1 MSSEDLGVWLWIT
14 PIPGDTQQNRTFTSQ
29 YSEQKHLSKATRPW
43 WTQAAA
49 DPWGPFVLTPDCYR
63 CLQPLRACS
72 ETHGLH
78 STRAG
83 QRDDPKVPHMR
94 QDPPPAS
101 AKLIWG
107 LGLKCQSVEQKAVF
121 LGSRY
126 WGYTPFGPGFGDKEP
141 VTHGV
146 IFKVLPH
153 YLNQQH
159 KHEMTRSQVL
169 FPQ

>member
-1 MSSEDLGVWLWIT
+1 MDSEDLGVWLWKT
-14 PIPGDTQQNRTFTSQ
+14 TIPGNTLQNCTFTSQ
-29 YSEQKHLSKATRPW
+29 YSEQKHLSKATRPG
-43 WTQAAA
+43 WTQ
-49 DPWGPFVLTPDCYR
+49 
-63 CLQPLRACS
+63 
-72 ETHGLH
+72 THGAH
-78 STRAG
+78 SSWHQIVTDVCSRWEPVPKLMASIQLGLGNGMTRSF
-83 QRDDPKVPHMR
+83 
-94 QDPPPAS
+94 PAWGRTHLLPQQ
-101 AKLIWG
+101 KLIWG